1 VILLP
6 NYPDSLRDAWD
17 YVSVRFVNFIPEFV
31 FAVIV
36 LVLGWV
42 IATWLAK
49 IVKSLLQSAKVD
61 ELGDK
66 VGLQQVSTRTGM
78 RLTISG
84 AIAWLI
90 KWFALIVIFLA
101 AADILGLDQISDFL
115 NRVLLYIPNV
125 IAAAAILL
133 VGSLVARFLSRL
145 VRHSVAAAGL
155 ASADLLGAI
164 TSWSIMI
171 FAVLATLDQ
180 LKVAQAFV
188 QTLFT
193 GIVVM
198 IAIAG
203 GLAFGLG
210 GREHATRVLDKIEK
224 DIKSY
229 FLPNKKSRTT
239 TVRDF
244 FVKKILKKVRAPSV
258 FGWSPAECLVAER
271 AGGILHAC
279 SWLEHVRPRSA
290 NV

>member
-1 VILLP
+1 MP

-17 YVSVRFVNFIPEFV
+17 YVSIRFVNFIPEFV
-31 FAVIV
+31 FAVVV
-36 LVLGWV
+36 LVLGWIV
-42 IATWLAK
+42 ATSLAK
-49 IVKSLLQSAKVD
+49 LVKSVLQSAKID
-61 ELGDK
+61 ELGDRL
-66 VGLQQVSTRTGM
+66 GLQQASARTGM

-84 AIAWLI
+84 TIAWLI

-125 IAAAAILL
+125 VAAAAILL

-193 GIVVM
+193 GVVVM
-198 IAIAG
+198 IALAG

-210 GREHATRVLDKIEK
+210 GREHATRVLNKIER
-224 DIKSY
+224 DIKS
-229 FLPNKKSRTT
+229 
-239 TVRDF
+239 
-244 FVKKILKKVRAPSV
+244 
-258 FGWSPAECLVAER
+258 
-271 AGGILHAC
+271 
-279 SWLEHVRPRSA
+279 
-290 NV
+290 